1 LFILAQVRRQHRL
14 NLGAVMRHAMLRC
27 DYCTA
32 AGAVGALLACQ
43 VRLAAGKASS
53 SSSSSLRILALTAME
68 LAPV

>member
-1 LFILAQVRRQHRL
+1 MQLHRLLALHVFFLVQIRRQHRL

-43 VRLAAGKASS
+43 VRPAQANH
-53 SSSSSLRILALTAME
+53 
-68 LAPV
+68 